1 VSHATA
7 TSHPQWNGSPVRGD
21 LLVKPRQKGFSS
33 SVRSGISLAWP
44 TPTAKNLQN
53 GSAGMFV
60 EDAAPYGA
68 FELFLVLVATK
79 IALLTELVEGKAMD
93 R

>member
-1 VSHATA
+1 
-7 TSHPQWNGSPVRGD
+7 
-21 LLVKPRQKGFSS
+21 
-33 SVRSGISLAWP
+33 
-44 TPTAKNLQN
+44 
-53 GSAGMFV
+53 MFV

-93 R
+93 G